1 MKQPYII
8 GVTGGIGAGKT
19 TVTNQF
25 LRLGIEVVDADLIAR
40 SVVAPGSPLL
50 KDIQAEFGNSMIK
63 SNGELDRAALRA
75 LIFSDE
81 TAKTKL
87 NALMHP
93 VIRDQLLAALERA
106 KSSYVILSAPLLFEN
121 KLDTLCQRVLV
132 VDVPESEQI
141 ARTQARDG
149 VDANQVAAII
159 AAQISRTERLA
170 RADDVIDNT
179 LPITQLAETVSQLHE
194 KYLHFAK
201 SQ

>member
-1 MKQPYII
+1 MKQPYIV

-81 TAKTKL
+81 NAKTKL

>member
-81 TAKTKL
+81 NAKTKL

-121 KLDTLCQRVLV
+121 NLDTLCQRVLV